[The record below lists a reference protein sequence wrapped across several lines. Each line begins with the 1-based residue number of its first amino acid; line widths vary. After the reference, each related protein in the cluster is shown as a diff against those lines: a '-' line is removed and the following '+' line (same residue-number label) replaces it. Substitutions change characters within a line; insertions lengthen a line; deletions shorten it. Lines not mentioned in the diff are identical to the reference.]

1 MPVGSTKELIMRK
14 ILIAAPIILVCFGVA
29 LAEEFRGTITKVDG
43 NKITVLKGK
52 KGDAKE
58 VTLTVVENVKVS
70 KGKFNKE
77 TKKLEAGDAIENGL
91 KNELFSSGKTRATFT
106 TNDDGK
112 VTEIVVGGRG
122 GKKKRNN
129 N

>member
-1 MPVGSTKELIMRK
+1 MRK
-14 ILIAAPIILVCFGVA
+14 FLIAAPIILICFGVA
-29 LAEEFRGTITKVDG
+29 IGEEFRGLIKKVDG
-43 NKITVLKGK
+43 DKITVMKGK

-58 VTLTVVENVKVS
+58 VTLTVVENVKVV

-77 TKKLEAGDAIENGL
+77 TKKLEAGDPIENGL
-91 KNELFSSGKTRATFT
+91 KNELFAKEQRATIV

-112 VTEIVVGGRG
+112 VTEIRVGAGGR
-122 GKKKRNN
+122 KKKRNN

>member
-1 MPVGSTKELIMRK
+1 MRRF
-14 ILIAAPIILVCFGVA
+14 LIAAPIILVCFGVA
-29 LAEEFRGTITKVDG
+29 IGEEFRGLIKKVDG
-43 NKITVLKGK
+43 DKITVMKGK

-58 VTLTVVENVKVS
+58 VVLTVTENVKVT

-77 TKKLEAGDAIENGL
+77 TKKLEAGDPIENGL
-91 KNELFSSGKTRATFT
+91 KNELFAKEQRATIV

-112 VTEIVVGGRG
+112 VTEIRVGGG
-122 GKKKRNN
+122 FKKKRRNN

>member
-1 MPVGSTKELIMRK
+1 
-14 ILIAAPIILVCFGVA
+14 
-29 LAEEFRGTITKVDG
+29 
-43 NKITVLKGK
+43 
-52 KGDAKE
+52 
-58 VTLTVVENVKVS
+58 VVENVKVS

>member
-1 MPVGSTKELIMRK
+1 MRRV
-14 ILIAAPIILVCFGVA
+14 LIAAPIFLVCLGVA
-29 LAEEFRGTITKVDG
+29 LGEEFRGVIKKVDG

-52 KGDAKE
+52 KGDTKE

-77 TKKLEAGDAIENGL
+77 TKKLEAGDPIENGL
-91 KNELFSSGKTRATFT
+91 KNELFAKDTRATIV

-112 VTEIVVGGRG
+112 VTEIRVGGG
-122 GKKKRNN
+122 GRKKKKNN